1 MLKET
6 MNKKQTPSKSSFLR
20 FTGKPDTTPFG
31 RGGRDAPSAGKEKS
45 MKKSLFAGRTER
57 PLCQGTP
64 LGRPFSRRKE
74 RKKPLRARLSHWSRR
89 RLARPRETLLL
100 FGLPPILGDLLYLV
114 HQAKTTPP
122 ETYALLER
130 IMPVMVENL
139 AAAVTV
145 LFCGLLCADLA
156 IRK

>member
-6 MNKKQTPSKSSFLR
+6 MNKKQIPSKSSFLR
-20 FTGKPDTTPFG
+20 FTGKPDTAPFG
-31 RGGRDAPSAGKEKS
+31 HGGRDAPSAGKEKG
-45 MKKSLFAGRTER
+45 MKKPLFAGRT
-57 PLCQGTP
+57 
-64 LGRPFSRRKE
+64 GRLPRRDSPVGRRFSRRKKSKE
-74 RKKPLRARLSHWSRR
+74 PLRARLVLWGRR

-145 LFCGLLCADLA
+145 LFCGLLCADLS